1 MSLVPILGL
10 IVASVYYRMEL
21 VLPFAQYLPLGKRFI
36 LRWAIRALFIAMIFL
51 QLIPIVGGFIAPLM
65 AYISY
70 AAYRNSYLSL
80 MQPPQ
85 TNNLPA
91 PGLAM

>member
-1 MSLVPILGL
+1 
-10 IVASVYYRMEL
+10 
-21 VLPFAQYLPLGKRFI
+21 
-36 LRWAIRALFIAMIFL
+36 MIFL
-51 QLIPIVGGFIAPLM
+51 QLIPLLGGFVAPLM

-70 AAYRNSYLSL
+70 AAYRNSYISL